1 MDRCIDSDSIYR
13 GGTLC
18 AIQTRDSDLANAQRH
33 IAHAKRLGLR
43 ECVNEGCEGEG
54 RKEGRKDAAANQ
66 QAAEPLPSL
75 FRVFLPL
82 LLLIVAPSRIVFTI
96 IDDGHNSTTTRCDV
110 LRETSNQQ
118 GQQERGTKR
127 EGMEEQRGNG
137 TTREHQ
143 ENGAVVR
150 VRK

>member
-82 LLLIVAPSRIVFTI
+82 LLLIVAPSRTVISI
-96 IDDGHNSTTTRCDV
+96 IDDGLNPTTTRCDV
-110 LRETSNQQ
+110 LRETSNKAN
-118 GQQERGTKR
+118 KR
-127 EGMEEQRGNG
+127 EAQRGK
-137 TTREHQ
+137 E
-143 ENGAVVR
+143 
-150 VRK
+150 